1 MIVFPNCKINLGLHI
16 TAKRADGYHDL
27 ETVFYPVPLK
37 DALEIVTLPAEKKE
51 AIEFTQSGLS
61 IEGAPTDN
69 ICIKA
74 IQLLRQHFRDLP
86 GIRVHLHK
94 QIPMGAGLG
103 GGSADAAFLLQ
114 AIDKKFNLGINPAKL
129 SELALQLGSDC
140 PFFLLNTPSLARGRG
155 EKLEAI
161 NVSLKGYKI
170 LLINPGIHVST
181 ATAFKGVQPQPNQQP
196 LKEIIELP
204 LTQWKKLLKNQFEET
219 VFPQYPALQK
229 IKEELYTLGA
239 IYAAMSGSGSTLF
252 GIFENSFSL
261 PINFANRYPLCK
273 EFTLS

>member
-37 DALEIVTLPAEKKE
+37 DALEILPLPAEEKG

-61 IEGAPTDN
+61 VEGAPTDN
-69 ICIKA
+69 ICVKA
-74 IQLLRQHFRDLP
+74 IQLLRQHFPELP

-114 AIDKKFNLGINPAKL
+114 AINKKFNLGIHPVTL

-140 PFFLLNTPSLARGRG
+140 PFFLLNNPSLARGRG

-161 NVSLKGYKI
+161 NLSLKGYKI

-181 ATAFKGVQPQPNQQP
+181 ASAFKGVQPQPNQQP
-196 LKEIIELP
+196 LKEIITLP
-204 LTQWKKLLKNQFEET
+204 LRQWKAQLKNQFEET
-219 VFPQYPALQK
+219 VFLQYPTLQK

-261 PINFANRYPLCK
+261 PPNFASRYLFCK

>member
-61 IEGAPTDN
+61 IEGVPTDN
-69 ICIKA
+69 ICVKA
-74 IQLLRQHFRDLP
+74 IQLLRQHFPELP

-114 AIDKKFNLGINPAKL
+114 AINKKFNLGIHPALL

-140 PFFLLNTPSLARGRG
+140 PFFLLNNPSLARGRG

-161 NVSLKGYKI
+161 NLSLKGFKI

-181 ATAFKGVQPQPNQQP
+181 ASAFRGVQPQPNQQP
-196 LKEIIELP
+196 LKEIIALP
-204 LTQWKKLLKNQFEET
+204 LRQWKAQLKNQFEET
-219 VFPQYPALQK
+219 VFLQYPTLQK

-239 IYAAMSGSGSTLF
+239 VYAAMSGSGSTLF
-252 GIFENSFSL
+252 GIFENSFSQGL
-261 PINFANRYPLCK
+261 AYSF
-273 EFTLS
+273 